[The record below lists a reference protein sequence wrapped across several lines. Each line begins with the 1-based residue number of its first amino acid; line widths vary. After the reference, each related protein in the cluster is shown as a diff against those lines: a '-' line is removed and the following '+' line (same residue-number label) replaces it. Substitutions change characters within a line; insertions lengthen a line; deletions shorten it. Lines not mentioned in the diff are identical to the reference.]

1 MTDTGAEQ
9 ERRAIIRLWISGE
22 LTPDDAAAALGI
34 STPELDIL
42 RQRFGTPGDERHLD
56 HCPAGEFER
65 RLSQVGLPHP
75 GGPSPALTTAL
86 EEIARMTPAL
96 AAQAEMNIAVHELR
110 AANSNTGAS
119 RQVHV
124 EPSMGN
130 VRPTGADDQVD
141 LT

>member
-1 MTDTGAEQ
+1 
-9 ERRAIIRLWISGE
+9 
-22 LTPDDAAAALGI
+22 
-34 STPELDIL
+34 
-42 RQRFGTPGDERHLD
+42 
-56 HCPAGEFER
+56 
-65 RLSQVGLPHP
+65 
-75 GGPSPALTTAL
+75 
-86 EEIARMTPAL
+86 MTPAL